1 MENGLEKEFLDFM
14 ETAAENCLR
23 DPATS
28 SCLVTEIIKNSG
40 KPGAISCVG
49 GYFQFLAQSV
59 LFSLFYVGY
68 PILGQGM
75 NIDLRSHLN
84 ADDAICQLRTC
95 FTGVQGQPY

>member
-40 KPGAISCVG
+40 KPG
-49 GYFQFLAQSV
+49 
-59 LFSLFYVGY
+59 Y

-95 FTGVQGQPY
+95 FTGVQACDDLGGLV